1 MTSCSSQERLC
12 DQDVLQILTLLSS
25 KNLSAF
31 AMLFS
36 RKIRWDEDLYSC
48 SCDTKQK
55 KTGGSA
61 RGALGPQGG
70 PRMCLSFSVPLSR
83 TLEGR
88 LGLTAEPAWT
98 ASKPEHGAQGP
109 ATAASAPP
117 SRSPY
122 LWFPRPNSLELVSG
136 GKPGVKQGPD
146 VSHVSLRP
154 SSWLRIPPAPPP
166 ETAVT
171 GSCCTDGFCQGR
183 ARHLRASPTAAK
195 SSAIPPWWQ
204 QMFLFSVDMYPRSE
218 REMETETDTERQSE
232 TETQGPARRE
242 TEKHTHTHRGACRS

>member
-1 MTSCSSQERLC
+1 MRICTRAAVTQNR
-12 DQDVLQILTLLSS
+12 
-25 KNLSAF
+25 
-31 AMLFS
+31 
-36 RKIRWDEDLYSC
+36 RKPAVQREGHS
-48 SCDTKQK
+48 
-55 KTGGSA
+55 GP
-61 RGALGPQGG
+61 RGALGCACLFLYLFHGLSREDWGSQQSPRGPHPNPNMG
-70 PRMCLSFSVPLSR
+70 PRDPQLQPR
-83 TLEGR
+83 
-88 LGLTAEPAWT
+88 P
-98 ASKPEHGAQGP
+98 
-109 ATAASAPP
+109 PP